1 MMNKQIERENKMTDK
16 PITVE
21 QLINKLKKFDKNM
34 YVTVNIPHTMS
45 EGSVCIS
52 YLSNFGEQDFTN
64 YVDIVL
70 ASSGNNITQIPSDC
84 SKEVWNKTTTDQV

>member
-1 MMNKQIERENKMTDK
+1 MTDK
-16 PITVE
+16 PITVKE
-21 QLINKLKKFDKNM
+21 LINKLKKFDKNM

-52 YLSNFGEQDFTN
+52 YLSNFGEPNFTN

-70 ASSGNNITQIPSDC
+70 EDYDRPYPTHTTTQIESDC
-84 SKEVWNKTTTDQV
+84 SKEVWNKTPTNQV

>member
-1 MMNKQIERENKMTDK
+1 MKGKNKMTDK

-45 EGSVCIS
+45 EGSRCIS
-52 YLSNFGEQDFTN
+52 YLSNFGEPDFTN

-70 ASSGNNITQIPSDC
+70 EDKGHITTQIQSDC
-84 SKEVWNKTTTDQV
+84 SKEVWNKTPTNQV

>member
-1 MMNKQIERENKMTDK
+1 MIDK
-16 PITVE
+16 PITVK

-45 EGSVCIS
+45 EGSHCIS
-52 YLSNFGEQDFTN
+52 YLSNFGESNFTN

-70 ASSGNNITQIPSDC
+70 EDKQHITTQIESDC
-84 SKEVWNKTTTDQV
+84 SKEVWNKTPTNQI

>member
-1 MMNKQIERENKMTDK
+1 MTDK
-16 PITVE
+16 PITIK
-21 QLINKLKKFDKNM
+21 QLINKLKKFDNNM

-52 YLSNFGEQDFTN
+52 YLSNFGEQEFTN

-70 ASSGNNITQIPSDC
+70 ENSKYHTRQRPSNC
-84 SKEVWNKTTTDQV
+84 SKEVWSKTPTQQI

>member
-1 MMNKQIERENKMTDK
+1 MKNK
-16 PITVE
+16 PITVK
-21 QLINKLKKFDKNM
+21 QLINKLKKFDDNM

-45 EGSVCIS
+45 EGSSCIS

-70 ASSGNNITQIPSDC
+70 EGEKHTTTQVESNC
-84 SKEVWNKTTTDQV
+84 SKKVWNKTPQQQI

>member
-1 MMNKQIERENKMTDK
+1 MTDK

-34 YVTVNIPHTMS
+34 YVTVNIPHKMS

-52 YLSNFGEQDFTN
+52 YLSNFGEPDFTN

-70 ASSGNNITQIPSDC
+70 EGKTHTTTQIESDC
-84 SKEVWNKTTTDQV
+84 SKEVWNKTPTNQV

>member
-1 MMNKQIERENKMTDK
+1 MTDK

-45 EGSVCIS
+45 EGSRCIS

-70 ASSGNNITQIPSDC
+70 EDKEHITTQIQSDC
-84 SKEVWNKTTTDQV
+84 SKEVWNKTPTNQV

>member
-1 MMNKQIERENKMTDK
+1 MKNK
-16 PITVE
+16 PITVKE
-21 QLINKLKKFDKNM
+21 LINKLKKFDNNM
-34 YVTVNIPHTMS
+34 YVTVNIPHAMS

-70 ASSGNNITQIPSDC
+70 EGKAHTTTQIQSDC
-84 SKEVWNKTTTDQV
+84 SKEVWNKTPTQQI

>member
-1 MMNKQIERENKMTDK
+1 MVDK
-16 PITVE
+16 PITIK
-21 QLINKLKKFDKNM
+21 QLINKLKKFDENM

-52 YLSNFGEQDFTN
+52 YLSNFGEPDFTN

-70 ASSGNNITQIPSDC
+70 EGKAHTTIQIQSDC
-84 SKEVWNKTTTDQV
+84 SKEVWSKTPTQQI

>member
-1 MMNKQIERENKMTDK
+1 MKGKNKMTDK

-45 EGSVCIS
+45 EGSCCIS
-52 YLSNFGEQDFTN
+52 YLTNFGEPDFTN

-70 ASSGNNITQIPSDC
+70 EDKKHTTTQIESDC
-84 SKEVWNKTTTDQV
+84 LKEVWNKTPTNQI